1 MSSSPPLRKVI
12 DISLIEDCIVVTG
25 GETLQAERK
34 SLRFEEVEWLK
45 LSFRSEW
52 PHDERRKSAAKVV

>member
-1 MSSSPPLRKVI
+1 MI

-52 PHDERRKSAAKVV
+52 PHDERRKSAAKMV